1 MSTRADDIQVL
12 LGRSAATHERIKG
25 EYATSLE
32 KKEITSDL
40 RLDVKHMLETLR
52 SVLEYLAHDIRET
65 YCTSADPNARFYFP
79 ILPDRAK
86 FEDRMK
92 RWFPA
97 LDTTCAD
104 LWRYLE
110 SVQPYHA
117 GHEWLADF
125 NRVNNENKH
134 DRLVGQERQQ
144 KPGGTRITTPGVGS
158 ISWSPGV
165 RFSGGISV
173 MGAPIDPKS
182 QLPIPRPGQ
191 VVERI
196 VWVDFTFEG
205 TQISVQRL
213 LDSAQNGI
221 AKIAAEARRWL

>member
-12 LGRSAATHERIKG
+12 LAGSAAIHERIKG
-25 EYATSLE
+25 EYAASLK
-32 KKEITSDL
+32 KKETSDL

-52 SVLEYLAHDIRET
+52 SVLDYLAHDIRET
-65 YCTSADPNARFYFP
+65 HCTSADPKARFYFP
-79 ILPDRAK
+79 ILPDRTK
-86 FEDRMK
+86 FEDYMK
-92 RWFPA
+92 RWFPDLA
-97 LDTTCAD
+97 STCAD

-117 GHEWLADF
+117 GYGWLTEF
-125 NRVNNENKH
+125 KRVNNESKH
-134 DRLVGQERQQ
+134 DRLVGQERRE
-144 KPGGTRITTPGVGS
+144 KLGGTRITTPGVGS
-158 ISWSPGV
+158 ISWVPGV
-165 RFSGGISV
+165 RFSRGISV

-205 TQISVQRL
+205 TQISVQQL
-213 LDSAQNGI
+213 LDSAQKGI
-221 AKIAAEARRWL
+221 AKIATEGRRWL